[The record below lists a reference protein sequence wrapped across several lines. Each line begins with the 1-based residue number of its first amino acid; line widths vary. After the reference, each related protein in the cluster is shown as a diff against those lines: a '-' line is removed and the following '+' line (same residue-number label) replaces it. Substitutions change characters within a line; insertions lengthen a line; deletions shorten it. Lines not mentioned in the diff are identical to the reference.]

1 MEILTFILY
10 VYLGL
15 GTIYGLYLLFNGSS
29 SIWQL
34 PINILGGPIVAIYVI
49 IKTKREGPLRKR

>member
-1 MEILTFILY
+1 MEILNVFLY

-29 SIWQL
+29 TIWEL
-34 PINILGGPIVAIYVI
+34 PINIIGGPVVAIYII
-49 IKTKREGPLRKR
+49 IKTLRKGPSRRD

>member
-1 MEILTFILY
+1 MEILIVFLY
-10 VYLGL
+10 VYLSL

-34 PINILGGPIVAIYVI
+34 PINILGGPVVALYVI
-49 IKTKREGPLRKR
+49 IKTRKDGPLRKR